1 MSNKT
6 LIVMLCLIVAP
17 YLALNSV
24 PVYAQLRYLWHRR
37 RNK

>member
-6 LIVMLCLIVAP
+6 LIIMLCLIVAP

-24 PVYAQLRYLWHRR
+24 PVVSQLKYLWFRR
-37 RNK
+37 KNK